1 MGAEAR
7 PVPHN
12 PQLPQEAT
20 PAVGG
25 PLWVSLIQGRD
36 GLLYGPVIHEEGW
49 SPSCLDPQT
58 PKKTGVDFLRHSCSS

>member
-7 PVPHN
+7 PVPHT

-25 PLWVSLIQGRD
+25 PPWVSLIQGRD

-49 SPSCLDPQT
+49 SPAVWT
-58 PKKTGVDFLRHSCSS
+58 PRPPRRLELTS